1 MRINT
6 SYAKQTLAN
15 LEEAGLQHYDLNAP
29 PPYEVPSDFR
39 TFFQEFGGLEHDG
52 KRDPKTNRPLIV
64 KDLAPYQYEF
74 ADLNYGFMLKCNKVG
89 MTTSE
94 MLRDFH
100 YLLMPENAG
109 FDILLQAAKIELAN
123 ELLLNLKI
131 KIQNSP
137 KYRRYM
143 ITRPENIL
151 REQKS
156 KMKELVIYNPYNP
169 QKPSRILAIGSSVSG
184 TLSRIGIKR
193 IHITDP
199 STLLVK
205 SQDSFFAG
213 LFSRILNT
221 EGAIKIEGVP
231 GQDRSSWFYRMSVAL
246 GLTDDVID
254 NRSTAEHV
262 VADAEYQ
269 IPPEVKDIF
278 TTMKVTID
286 DAISAGVIS
295 ERMKDFMYR
304 TMPHA
309 EFRRICMA
317 EFPAP
322 KGSIFG
328 GDFSEGTLAAQE
340 LS

>member
-1 MRINT
+1 MRVHAA
-6 SYAKQTLAN
+6 YAKQTLAN
-15 LEEAGLQHYDLNAP
+15 LEEAGLQHYDINSP
-29 PPYEVPSDFR
+29 KPYEVPTNFR
-39 TFFQEFGGLEHDG
+39 EFFQEFGGLEHDG
-52 KRDPKTNRPLIV
+52 KRGKDNRPLVV

-74 ADLNYGFMLKCNKVG
+74 ADLRYGFMLKCNKIG

-123 ELLLNLKI
+123 ELLLNLKT

-137 KYRRYM
+137 KYRKYM
-143 ITRPENIL
+143 VTRPENIL

-169 QKPSRILAIGSSVSG
+169 QKPSRILAIGSSMSG

-221 EGAIKIEGVP
+221 GGDIKIEGVP
-231 GQDRSSWFYRMSVAL
+231 GQDRSSWFYRMAVAL
-246 GLTDDVID
+246 DLTKDVID
-254 NRSTAEHV
+254 NRSTAEIV
-262 VADAEYQ
+262 GADTEYQ
-269 IPPEVKDIF
+269 IPPQVKDVF

-286 DAISAGVIS
+286 EAIEAGVIS
-295 ERMKDFMYR
+295 QAMKEFMQN
-304 TMPHA
+304 TMSPA
-309 EFRRICMA
+309 EFKRICMA
-317 EFPAP
+317 EFPPP

-328 GDFSEGTLAAQE
+328 GDFSEGTIAAQE